1 MLMLPP
7 GSMAP
12 LVDFSCIK
20 ADVATNIE
28 TSLNLVINDSLSD
41 QLLSDP
47 KELGNLKSHCE
58 GMTDNQNLQE
68 FKITDKSGRVVYTS
82 NND

>member
-1 MLMLPP
+1 M
-7 GSMAP
+7 
-12 LVDFSCIK
+12 VYFCCIK
-20 ADVATNIE
+20 AGGATNIE

-58 GMTDNQNLQE
+58 GVTDNQNLQE
-68 FKITDKSGRVVYTS
+68 FKITNKSGRIVYTS
-82 NND
+82 NTD

>member
-12 LVDFSCIK
+12 WVDFSCIK
-20 ADVATNIE
+20 ADGATNIK

-47 KELGNLKSHCE
+47 KELRRRE
-58 GMTDNQNLQE
+58 APAVFIE
-68 FKITDKSGRVVYTS
+68 FVFPLRFSPVD
-82 NND
+82 